1 MQLLNFSFTLIVES
15 VESIEFSL
23 SKTNIAPLDAIIVPS
38 VNLRIPEATDSI
50 LSASI
55 KTSPSSSKEER

>member
-38 VNLRIPEATDSI
+38 VNLRIPEATDLI
-50 LSASI
+50 PSASI
-55 KTSPSSSKEER
+55 KISPSSSKEER